1 MPMGKPVPAQDPIA
15 HLAPISKGAARAS
28 NRSSSSAP
36 AAPNGYSGG
45 K

>member
-1 MPMGKPVPAQDPIA
+1 MPMGKPVPAQDPVA
-15 HLAPISKGAARAS
+15 HLAPISAGAARAS
-28 NRSSSSAP
+28 NAKSEP